1 MNVKTIIQL
10 LIFFLI
16 VIFIYFFIKNT
27 FLKERKDIVN
37 LDLNKDKVIE
47 EIETNKY
54 QSTIIENL
62 NYISIDG
69 KGNEYILNAK
79 YGEESKEDSNII
91 ILKQVVGTIKLKDKS
106 DIEIRSDFAKYR
118 RNETLSSPS
127 RIDRHQ
133 QDHIQVL
140 VYPVQGFQRSTG
152 IERGASLGNVI
163 TNQLQCVL
171 KVICRFNVNAAHLS
185 SRLNE
190 SPDMFFRLNLIW
202 DRSYQKAE
210 LDYQETW
217 LEYLYYE

>member
-106 DIEIRSDFAKYR
+106 DIEIRSDFAKY
-118 RNETLSSPS
+118 NSITFDTNFYENVFGFYEESKISSDNLDLFFKNNKAIMYNNIKYLDGNTEANADEIS
-127 RIDRHQ
+127 FNLLNGDVNIKMFDKNKK
-133 QDHIQVL
+133 IQI
-140 VYPVQGFQRSTG
+140 SK
-152 IERGASLGNVI
+152 N
-163 TNQLQCVL
+163 
-171 KVICRFNVNAAHLS
+171 
-185 SRLNE
+185 
-190 SPDMFFRLNLIW
+190 
-202 DRSYQKAE
+202 
-210 LDYQETW
+210 
-217 LEYLYYE
+217 